1 MKYYKL
7 TSQQWDQN
15 KELLPGI
22 KGKKGSESKFFNFL
36 KLEFSIMLYVIIIIN
51 IV

>member
-22 KGKKGSESKFFNFL
+22 KGKKGRNAKNKRQFVEA
-36 KLEFSIMLYVIIIIN
+36 I
-51 IV
+51 